1 MIAFA
6 VANRLDLD
14 RVQALLR
21 TKFVGRTVWY
31 QESTIST
38 MEDAAREARAGGPE
52 GGVAIAE
59 DQSAGRG
66 RMGRSWVSS
75 PGENLHITIMVRPEL
90 AQLRHLV
97 LITPLAVCLA
107 IEELTAL
114 RPRIK
119 WPNDVLIAG
128 KKVCGVL
135 AESALEDERVLF
147 ALVGVGINVNADMS
161 AYGEIKDI
169 ATSLASETERELSRE
184 EVLAATLNHFETLY
198 QALGRGEVVSIGWKE
213 RLETLGKQ
221 VTVQSS
227 AGTLE
232 GVAVDSDSD
241 GALILRRQDGSHVR
255 VEVGELAPG

>member
-1 MIAFA
+1 MIALA
-6 VANRLDLD
+6 VTNLLDLD
-14 RVQALLR
+14 KVQALLR
-21 TKFVGRTVWY
+21 TEFVGRTVWY
-31 QESTIST
+31 QESTTST

-107 IEELTAL
+107 IEELTEL

-135 AESALEDERVLF
+135 AESALEDDRVLF

-169 ATSLASETERELSRE
+169 ATSLASETGQELSRE

-227 AGTLE
+227 AGALE

-255 VEVGELAPG
+255 VEVGELEPG

>member
-1 MIAFA
+1 MIALA
-6 VANRLDLD
+6 VTNLLDLD
-14 RVQALLR
+14 KVQALLR
-21 TKFVGRTVWY
+21 TEFVGRTVWY
-31 QESTIST
+31 QESTTST

-107 IEELTAL
+107 IEELTEL

-128 KKVCGVL
+128 KKVCG
-135 AESALEDERVLF
+135 
-147 ALVGVGINVNADMS
+147 
-161 AYGEIKDI
+161 
-169 ATSLASETERELSRE
+169 
-184 EVLAATLNHFETLY
+184 
-198 QALGRGEVVSIGWKE
+198 
-213 RLETLGKQ
+213 
-221 VTVQSS
+221 
-227 AGTLE
+227 
-232 GVAVDSDSD
+232 
-241 GALILRRQDGSHVR
+241 
-255 VEVGELAPG
+255 